1 MKFDI
6 VRAWKDE
13 NYRQSLSDEERG
25 MTPANPVGEV
35 ELADDS
41 LQSIY
46 GTGFG
51 PGFSFPGGASGASG
65 ASEAASIH
73 ENFHSL
79 AFRCNEALF
88 SLTFTSGFSILN
100 PVNAFCINNQN

>member
-1 MKFDI
+1 MKFDL

-13 NYRQSLSDEERG
+13 SYRQSLSDEERG
-25 MTPANPVGEV
+25 MAPASPVGEV

-51 PGFSFPGGASGASG
+51 PGFLGASGASG

-100 PVNAFCINNQN
+100 PVNAFCINDQD